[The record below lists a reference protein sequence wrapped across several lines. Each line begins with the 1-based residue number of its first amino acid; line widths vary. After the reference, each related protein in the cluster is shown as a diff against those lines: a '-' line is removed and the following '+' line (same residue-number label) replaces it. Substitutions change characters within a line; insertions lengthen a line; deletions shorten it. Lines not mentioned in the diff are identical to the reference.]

1 MNYEK
6 QLTVKIPAEMQPKL
20 DNREYTIDGTQVRDK
35 LGRFVCNLESLE
47 TPDHLYFS
55 PQIFVSF
62 EQYCFISINAVSNRL
77 KLDLES
83 NKSQLSSLENKID
96 TILERQTGN
105 LIALISDF
113 NEHFASLGEKSK
125 LTDEKS
131 AFSSG
136 VKAATAIAANFG
148 SYLNEYLDSTDV
160 RFGPSMTET
169 TFGQYRKE
177 KHGTWDAIKDSKF
190 GRFQKFDI
198 NYLAYSLLNILNNLN
213 LLSITYDSRIHPRYE
228 ESLQEIERQLTD
240 VLTRLV
246 NGFGDGQD
254 IFSMMFAT
262 ATKENSNEIDV
273 KRILRFDSSYSLND
287 LIIRSYPRGTNIK
300 RDVDRFKS
308 IGDILDLLEEIENL
322 RNRASSL
329 SSIQLASSPDVA
341 ALKTTLFGSNDA

>member
-1 MNYEK
+1 MNSEK
-6 QLTVKIPAEMQPKL
+6 QFTVIIPDEMQPKL
-20 DNREYTIDGTQVRDK
+20 DNGDYIIRGSQVRDK
-35 LGRFVCNLESLE
+35 LGRIVCELESLE
-47 TPDHLYFS
+47 TPDRLYFS

-62 EQYCFISINAVSNRL
+62 EQYCFISISAVSDRL

-160 RFGPSMTET
+160 RFGPSTSEI
-169 TFGQYRKE
+169 TFGEYRKVPRAYWE
-177 KHGTWDAIKDSKF
+177 AINNSRF
-190 GRFQKFDI
+190 GRFLKYDA
-198 NYLAYSLLNILNNLN
+198 NYLAYSLLSILNNLN
-213 LLSITYDSRIHPRYE
+213 LLSITYDGRVHPRYE
-228 ESLQEIERQLTD
+228 ESLQELERQLKD
-240 VLTRLV
+240 VLTKLV

-262 ATKENSNEIDV
+262 ATKENRNEIDV

-287 LIIRSYPRGTNIK
+287 LIIRSYPSGTNIK

-308 IGDILDLLEEIENL
+308 IDDILDLLEEIENL

-329 SSIQLASSPDVA
+329 TSIQLASSPDVV
-341 ALKTTLFGSNDA
+341 ALKSTLFGSNDA